1 MNLREAK
8 IVTRFDYRNLVRSAP
23 GVTFLILYLYVAINL
38 GAWLAEQLRGSN
50 MLGTGAHVDAETA
63 RQATNTLL
71 SRIVSWFLGGQ
82 EEVVRFLVYDR
93 PVAMSAFF
101 LLSLLIM
108 PILVMFLSFNQISG
122 YVSRRSIRYIVPKTG
137 RLELYLGLFASNLL
151 FFSLVS
157 GALTAVMT
165 VGWVLASKDV
175 GMGMVVGYSLRILV
189 AVWLSCIPIIA
200 FMSMMAAMTGSPV
213 ATVFLGIGA
222 YAVVLLAGYFMSA
235 QTVWG
240 KIFYYVLP
248 LEPKYWFAYPGVGRF
263 LGATALMLGYAVAY
277 LSLGWLFLRRRNL

>member
-1 MNLREAK
+1 MNFREAK
-8 IVTRFDYRNLVRSAP
+8 IVTRFDYKNLVRSAP

-38 GAWLAEQLRGSN
+38 GAWLAEQLRGTAT
-50 MLGTGAHVDAETA
+50 LGGGANVDPEMA
-63 RQATNTLL
+63 RQATNSLL
-71 SRIVSWFLGGQ
+71 VKIVSWFLGGKD
-82 EEVVRFLVYDR
+82 EVVRFLVFDR

-101 LLSLLIM
+101 LLSLLVM
-108 PILVMFLSFNQISG
+108 PILVLFLSFNQISG

-175 GMGMVVGYSLRILV
+175 GTGVVVGYSLQILA

-200 FMSMMAAMTGSPV
+200 LMSMLAAMTGSPV
-213 ATVFLGIGA
+213 ATVFLGLGT
-222 YAVVLLAGYFMSA
+222 YLVVILAGYFMSA
-235 QTVWG
+235 QTEWG
-240 KIFYYVLP
+240 KVFYYLLP
-248 LEPKYWFAYPGVGRF
+248 LEPKYWFAYPSVGHF
-263 LGATALMLGYAVAY
+263 IGAGALMLLYAAAY
-277 LSLGWLFLRRRNL
+277 LALGWLFLRRRNL